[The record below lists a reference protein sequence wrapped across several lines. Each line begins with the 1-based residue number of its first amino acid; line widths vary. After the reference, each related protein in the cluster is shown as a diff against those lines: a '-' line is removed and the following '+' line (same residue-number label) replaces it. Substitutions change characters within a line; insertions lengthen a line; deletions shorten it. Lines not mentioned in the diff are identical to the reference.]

1 MMMMRRFVRWR
12 TLALTLLGVILA
24 LNFIIF
30 ITLPS
35 NRQNE
40 VYSEEDGAGRQRYDS
55 RGISHL
61 QFPRKRLN
69 KSNFT
74 SDSLGADGGAVGG
87 GGAAWE
93 EGVGDHPPLLLQG
106 QGGRFDPKTVDAPRK
121 QAEDQRQQQ
130 QQEEEQQEERA
141 KSVDDRKRNREGSAV
156 SRGNFTDPVVDA
168 FLDRLVRKGLL
179 DVLPGV
185 GLQENYWAFLKRQR
199 RRRKSGIQL
208 PAFRNYKS

>member
-1 MMMMRRFVRWR
+1 MLKKCVRWR
-12 TLALTLLGVILA
+12 TLTLFLLGIILA

-30 ITLPS
+30 VTLPS

-40 VYSEEDGAGRQRYDS
+40 VYSEQAGVVGRQRYDS

-74 SDSLGADGGAVGG
+74 SESLGADGGAVGG
-87 GGAAWE
+87 GGGGAWE
-93 EGVGDHPPLLLQG
+93 EGVGEHPPLHLPDQG
-106 QGGRFDPKTVDAPRK
+106 ARFDSKGRGSYRGGDSPRERLEEPQKQQKKTKSPD
-121 QAEDQRQQQ
+121 DQ
-130 QQEEEQQEERA
+130 
-141 KSVDDRKRNREGSAV
+141 KTIKEGSGSA
-156 SRGNFTDPVVDA
+156 SRGNFTDPQVDA
-168 FLDRLVRKGLL
+168 FLVKLEKKGLL

-185 GLQENYWAFLKRQR
+185 GLQENYWMFLKRQR
-199 RRRKSGIQL
+199 RRRKAGIQL